1 MNEMK
6 CRIRGAHLKTLLA
19 SGAALAPLMM
29 SGMALAQEGNATQ
42 LERIVVE
49 GGIATGASASGPVDG
64 YVAKATATGSKTATP
79 LNEIPQ
85 SVSVV
90 GREELD
96 DRAVVNKVDEA
107 LRYTPGV
114 LSAPFGTDPDTDWFY
129 IRGFDAAQTGL
140 FLDGLPLFSFGFGNF
155 QIDPFMLERIE
166 VLKGPASV
174 LYGGSNPGGIINLIS
189 KRPLDEPLYYTE
201 VGINSDGNA
210 FTGVDISD
218 KLNDDGTV
226 RYRLTGKVAGGD
238 NYSDYSEDLRG
249 FILPQVT
256 YAPDDATSLTV
267 FGLLQGL
274 DQVHVGNGF
283 LPYVGT
289 VVDAPY
295 GKIDRDAYFG
305 EPDVDE
311 GTYAQQMVGY
321 EFTHDF
327 DNGWKFTQNARYAHL
342 HKHENY
348 PYPYGYVGPGFG
360 NVDPIAPDYL
370 LNRIGFE
377 ATSKVDSFA
386 IDNRAETEFDLGAT
400 SHTFLAGLDY
410 KYYRLDHIGASG
422 GATPISPTDPVYGVP
437 QGPKSVYINQIFTQQ
452 QIGIYAQDQ
461 VRFGDGWLATLN
473 GRYDYVDTDLRNGAT
488 AWAAPSNF
496 GYDDGALS
504 GRAGLAYEFE
514 SGVTPYLSVATFFN
528 PLVGSRDSN
537 PDPAVTTLVPLKPEE
552 GYQYEAGIKYE
563 PSFID
568 GLFTASV
575 FQITKQNVQVTDTLG
590 VSTQL
595 GEVRSRGFELEG
607 KVNIDENWKVVSAF
621 SYTDLEI
628 TEDTNPSLLG
638 KSPYLIPETQAALW
652 LDYTVTGGAFEGM
665 SLGAGVRRQGESW
678 ADAANTKK
686 VPAATL
692 VDAAIRYEKNDW
704 TASLNV
710 ANLFDKDYVAGCQ
723 GLLTCG
729 YGESRTFTLKLSK
742 KW

>member
-19 SGAALAPLMM
+19 SGVALAPLMM
-29 SGMALAQEGNATQ
+29 SGIALAQEGNATQ

-49 GGIATGASASGPVDG
+49 GGNAAGAGATGPVDG

-155 QIDPFMLERIE
+155 QVDPFMLERVE

-201 VGINSDGNA
+201 VGINSNGNA
-210 FTGVDISD
+210 FTGFDVND

-249 FILPQVT
+249 FILPQVS

-289 VVDAPY
+289 VEDAPF
-295 GKIDRDAYFG
+295 GKIDRDAYYS
-305 EPDVDE
+305 EPDIDE
-311 GTYAQQMVGY
+311 GSYTQQMLGY
-321 EFTHDF
+321 EFKHDF
-327 DNGWKFTQNARYAHL
+327 DNGWTFTQNARYANL
-342 HKHENY
+342 HKHEKY
-348 PYPYGYVGPGFG
+348 PYTYGYVGGAPTG
-360 NVDPIAPDYL
+360 PDYL

-377 ATSKVDSFA
+377 ATSKVDSFS
-386 IDNRAETEFDLGAT
+386 IDNRTETDFDLGAT
-400 SHTFLAGLDY
+400 THTFLAGLDY
-410 KYYRLDHIGASG
+410 KYYRLDHIGASAS
-422 GATPISPTDPVYGVP
+422 ATPISPTDPVYGLP
-437 QGPKSVYINQIFTQQ
+437 QGPTAVYINQIVTQQ

-461 VRFGDGWLATLN
+461 VRFGDGWLVTLN
-473 GRYDYVDTDLRNGAT
+473 GRYDYVDTDLKNGAT
-488 AWAAPSNF
+488 AWAGPSNF

-504 GRAGLAYEFE
+504 GRAGLAYEFDN
-514 SGVTPYLSVATFFN
+514 GFTPYVSVATFFN

-537 PDPAVTTLVPLKPEE
+537 PAPAITTLVPLKPEE
-552 GYQYEAGIKYE
+552 GYQYEAGIKYQ
-563 PSFID
+563 PTFID
-568 GLFTASV
+568 GLFTASI
-575 FQITKQNVQVTDTLG
+575 FEITKQNVEVTDTLG
-590 VSTQL
+590 ISTQL

-607 KVNIDENWKVVSAF
+607 KVNLDENWKIISAF

-628 TEDTNPSLLG
+628 TEDSNPSLLA
-638 KSPYLIPETQAALW
+638 KSPYLIPETQASLW
-652 LDYTVTGGAFEGM
+652 LDYTVPNGTFEGV
-665 SLGAGVRRQGESW
+665 SLGAGVRYQGESW
-678 ADAANTKK
+678 ADAENTKK

-710 ANLFDKDYVAGCQ
+710 ANLFDKEYVAGCQ
-723 GLLTCG
+723 GLQTCG

>member
-19 SGAALAPLMM
+19 SGVALAPLMM
-29 SGMALAQEGNATQ
+29 SGIALAQEGNATQ

-49 GGIATGASASGPVDG
+49 GGNAAGASATGPVDG
-64 YVAKATATGSKTATP
+64 YVAKATATGSKTAMP

-155 QIDPFMLERIE
+155 QVDPFMLERVE

-201 VGINSDGNA
+201 VGINSNGNA
-210 FTGVDISD
+210 FTGFDVND

-289 VVDAPY
+289 VEDAPF
-295 GKIDRDAYFG
+295 GKIDRDAYYS
-305 EPDVDE
+305 EPDIDE
-311 GTYAQQMVGY
+311 GSYTQQMLGY
-321 EFTHDF
+321 EFKHDF
-327 DNGWKFTQNARYAHL
+327 DNGWTFTQNARYANL
-342 HKHENY
+342 HKHEKY
-348 PYPYGYVGPGFG
+348 PYTYGYVGGAPTG
-360 NVDPIAPDYL
+360 PDYL

-377 ATSKVDSFA
+377 ATSKVDSFS
-386 IDNRAETEFDLGAT
+386 IDNRKRISISAPRPTPSSPASITNTTGSTIFRHAAARPRSAQPIRFTAHLRVQISYISIRSSRSSRSASTHRTRFVLAT
-400 SHTFLAGLDY
+400 A
-410 KYYRLDHIGASG
+410 
-422 GATPISPTDPVYGVP
+422 
-437 QGPKSVYINQIFTQQ
+437 
-452 QIGIYAQDQ
+452 
-461 VRFGDGWLATLN
+461 GWLRSTAATTMWTPN
-473 GRYDYVDTDLRNGAT
+473 PTPRSARAT
-488 AWAAPSNF
+488 NRMTVP
-496 GYDDGALS
+496 
-504 GRAGLAYEFE
+504 
-514 SGVTPYLSVATFFN
+514 SVA
-528 PLVGSRDSN
+528 V
-537 PDPAVTTLVPLKPEE
+537 PASLTSST
-552 GYQYEAGIKYE
+552 
-563 PSFID
+563 
-568 GLFTASV
+568 TAS
-575 FQITKQNVQVTDTLG
+575 
-590 VSTQL
+590 
-595 GEVRSRGFELEG
+595 R
-607 KVNIDENWKVVSAF
+607 
-621 SYTDLEI
+621 
-628 TEDTNPSLLG
+628 P
-638 KSPYLIPETQAALW
+638 
-652 LDYTVTGGAFEGM
+652 M
-665 SLGAGVRRQGESW
+665 
-678 ADAANTKK
+678 
-686 VPAATL
+686 
-692 VDAAIRYEKNDW
+692 
-704 TASLNV
+704 
-710 ANLFDKDYVAGCQ
+710 
-723 GLLTCG
+723 
-729 YGESRTFTLKLSK
+729 
-742 KW
+742 

>member
-19 SGAALAPLMM
+19 SGVALAPLMM
-29 SGMALAQEGNATQ
+29 SGIALAQEGNATQ

-49 GGIATGASASGPVDG
+49 GGNAAGASATGPVDG
-64 YVAKATATGSKTATP
+64 YVAKATATGSKTAMP

-155 QIDPFMLERIE
+155 QVDPFMLERVE

-201 VGINSDGNA
+201 VGINSNGNA
-210 FTGVDISD
+210 FTGFDVND

-289 VVDAPY
+289 VEDAPF
-295 GKIDRDAYFG
+295 GKIDRDAYYS
-305 EPDVDE
+305 EPDIDE
-311 GTYAQQMVGY
+311 GSYTQQMLGY
-321 EFTHDF
+321 EFKHDF
-327 DNGWKFTQNARYAHL
+327 DNGWTFTQNARYANL
-342 HKHENY
+342 HKHEKY
-348 PYPYGYVGPGFG
+348 PYTYGYVGGAPTG
-360 NVDPIAPDYL
+360 PDYL

-377 ATSKVDSFA
+377 ATSKVDSFS
-386 IDNRAETEFDLGAT
+386 IDNRTETDFDHGAT
-400 SHTFLAGLDY
+400 THTFLAGLDY
-410 KYYRLDHIGASG
+410 KYYRLDHIQACC
-422 GATPISPTDPVYGVP
+422 GATPISATNPVYGTP
-437 QGPKSVYINQIFTQQ
+437 QGANFVYLDQIVTQQ
-452 QIGIYAQDQ
+452 QIGLYAQDQ
-461 VRFGDGWLATLN
+461 IRFGDGWLVTLN
-473 GRYDYVDTDLRNGAT
+473 GRYDYVDTKSD
-488 AWAAPSNF
+488 AAIGTSYESN
-496 GYDDGALS
+496 DGAFS
-504 GRAGLAYEFE
+504 GRAGLAYEFDN
-514 SGVTPYLSVATFFN
+514 GLTPYVSAATFFN
-528 PLVGSRDSN
+528 PLVGTGTSDPSDPTN
-537 PDPAVTTLVPLKPEE
+537 PAKMVALEPEE
-552 GYQYEAGIKYE
+552 GYQYEAGVKYE

-568 GLFTASV
+568 GLLTASV
-575 FQITKQNVQVTDTLG
+575 FQITKQNVSIAVPG
-590 VSTQL
+590 FFVNSQL
-595 GEVRSRGFELEG
+595 GEVRSRGVELEG
-607 KVNIDENWKVVSAF
+607 KINLNTNWKTISAF
-621 SYTDLEI
+621 SYTDLEV
-628 TEDTNPSLLG
+628 TEDLNASLIG
-638 KSPYLIPETQAALW
+638 NTPVLIPETQASLW
-652 LDYTVTGGAFEGM
+652 LDYTVANGTFEGV
-665 SLGAGVRRQGESW
+665 SLGAGVRYQGESW
-678 ADAANTKK
+678 ADAENTKK

-710 ANLFDKDYVAGCQ
+710 ANLFDKEYVAGCQ
-723 GLLTCG
+723 GLQTCG

>member
-1 MNEMK
+1 MQSNGS
-6 CRIRGAHLKTLLA
+6 GARLKDLLA
-19 SGAALAPLMM
+19 GGAAFA
-29 SGMALAQEGNATQ
+29 ALLIASTAQAQDGGATE
-42 LERIVVE
+42 LERLVVE
-49 GGIATGASASGPVDG
+49 GGAQANGSATGPVDG

-79 LNEIPQ
+79 LSEIPQ

-90 GREELD
+90 GREEMD

-114 LSAPFGTDPDTDWFY
+114 MAAPFGVDADTDWFY
-129 IRGFDAAQTGL
+129 IRGFDAAQTGV
-140 FLDGLPLFSFGFGNF
+140 FLDGLSLFSYAFGNF

-174 LYGGSNPGGIINLIS
+174 LYGGANPGGIINLIS

-210 FTGVDISD
+210 FTGFDV
-218 KLNDDGTV
+218 NDRLTEDGTV
-226 RYRLTGKVAGGD
+226 RYRLTGKIAGGD
-238 NYSDYSEDLRG
+238 NYSDFSEDLRG

-289 VVDAPY
+289 VVDAPF

-305 EPDVDE
+305 EPDIDE
-311 GTYAQQMVGY
+311 GTYAQQMLGY
-321 EFTHDF
+321 EFKHDF
-327 DNGWKFTQNARYAHL
+327 DNGWSLTQNARYAHL

-348 PYPYGYVGPGFG
+348 PYPFGYVGPTFE
-360 NVDPIAPDYL
+360 NPEPLAPDYL

-386 IDNRAETEFDLGAT
+386 IDNRAETDFEIGAT
-400 SHTFLAGLDY
+400 NHAFLVGLDY
-410 KYYRLDHIGASG
+410 KYYRLDHIGATG
-422 GATPISPTDPVYGVP
+422 GANPISPTDPVYGVP
-437 QGPKSVYINQIFTQQ
+437 QGPKSVYVNQIFTQQ
-452 QIGIYAQDQ
+452 QIGVYAQDQ
-461 VRFGDGWLATLN
+461 VRFGDGWLLTLN
-473 GRYDYVDTDLRNGAT
+473 GRYDYVDTDLKNGPT
-488 AWAAPSNF
+488 AWSGPSNF
-496 GYDDGALS
+496 GYDDVALS
-504 GRAGLAYEFE
+504 GRAGLAYEFDN
-514 SGVTPYLSVATFFN
+514 GITPYVSVATFFN

-537 PDPAVTTLVPLKPEE
+537 PDAAITTLVPLKPEE

-563 PSFID
+563 PSFVD
-568 GLFTASV
+568 GLFTASI
-575 FQITKQNVQVTDTLG
+575 FEITKQNVQVTSPTLG
-590 VSTQL
+590 ISTQL
-595 GEVRSRGFELEG
+595 GEVRSRGIELEG
-607 KVNIDENWKVVSAF
+607 KINLDENWKIISAF
-621 SYTDLEI
+621 SYTDLEV
-628 TEDTNPSLLG
+628 TEDANPALTG

-652 LDYTVTGGAFEGM
+652 LDYTVTSGTFEGV

-678 ADAANTKK
+678 ADAENTKK

-704 TASLNV
+704 AASLNV
-710 ANLFDKDYVAGCQ
+710 ANLFDKEYVKGCQ

-742 KW
+742 TW